1 MIKTLKIEFEGI
13 ESVEVSGEHI
23 KQFKRIYNVC
33 FDGNGSMT
41 ETRKLLVVLDKNA
54 NEEYNSFSSE
64 HTIFDRITSFN
75 DIVCFE
81 IQDNESEHIIFT
93 DYEDDN
99 IGNNKNQYT
108 TIGENGDLH
117 ILITDDKK
125 LVPDGFTQPILIP
138 LGLPMNEVAEDEN
151 SWF

>member
-23 KQFKRIYNVC
+23 KQFKRIDNIC

-41 ETRKLLVVLDKNA
+41 EIRKLLVVLDKNA

-81 IQDNESEHIIFT
+81 IQDNGSEHIIFT

-108 TIGENGDLH
+108 TIDENGDLH

-125 LVPDGFTQPILIP
+125 SVPDGFTQPILIP
-138 LGLPMNEVAEDEN
+138 LGLPMNEVTEDEDC
-151 SWF
+151 

>member
-1 MIKTLKIEFEGI
+1 MIKTLKIEFEGL

-23 KQFKRIYNVC
+23 KQFKRIDNVC
-33 FDGNGSMT
+33 LDENGNMS
-41 ETRKLLVVLDKNA
+41 EIRKLLVVLDSKA
-54 NEEYNSFSSE
+54 NKEYGGFSSE
-64 HTIFDRITSFN
+64 RTIFDRIVSFN
-75 DIVCFE
+75 DIVCFVM
-81 IQDNESEHIIFT
+81 QDDESEHIIFT

-108 TIGENGDLH
+108 TIDENGDLH

-151 SWF
+151 S

>member
-23 KQFKRIYNVC
+23 KQFERIYNVC

-151 SWF
+151 S

>member
-23 KQFKRIYNVC
+23 KQFKRIDNVC

-41 ETRKLLVVLDKNA
+41 ETRNLLVVLDKNA

-151 SWF
+151 S